1 MADDL
6 TAIFAEA
13 AAKRTE
19 ADGRMLRIGEHAFP
33 LWPSRF
39 NYQQRMQAA
48 QLTGFTPSSLIFAFA
63 SDGAANIEAF
73 AAFIAMSVLQQ
84 GAKASTV
91 KMDEIVGF
99 LEQQLFNE
107 SVELEVEVLRVADGT
122 APEPG
127 VTVVAEG
134 SAGAGPE

>member
-1 MADDL
+1 MADDV

-19 ADGRMLRIGEHAFP
+19 ADGRLLKIGEHSFP

-48 QLTGFTPSSLIFAFA
+48 QLTGFTPSALIFAFA
-63 SDGAANIEAF
+63 GDGAANLETF

-84 GAKASTV
+84 GTKPSSV

-99 LEQQLFNE
+99 LEQQLFDASAE
-107 SVELEVEVLRVADGT
+107 IEVEVLRVADGSP
-122 APEPG
+122 AEPG
-127 VTVVAEG
+127 VTPVAET
-134 SAGAGPE
+134 SEVAGPE